1 MWSMYL
7 FFVHSNIASKIEMK
21 EKMEEKVTMRL
32 KKSFSN
38 HWLMVR
44 FNLSRDDARN
54 CKETIMFI
62 EEPDKF
68 RASKTCKKC

>member
-1 MWSMYL
+1 
-7 FFVHSNIASKIEMK
+7 
-21 EKMEEKVTMRL
+21 
-32 KKSFSN
+32 
-38 HWLMVR
+38 MVR
-44 FNLSRDDARN
+44 FNLRWDDARN